1 MTLFIWECP
10 FPGNLDTFSL
20 RWVKIE
26 NALCRLA
33 ELKGTESTGGVVLDV
48 YFDDKEPANEVLR
61 LAERGEFMPRFQE
74 RGVVNVCTER
84 MDLQRAMLR
93 IVPEEFR

>member
-10 FPGNLDTFSL
+10 LPGNLDTFPL

-26 NALCRLA
+26 DALCRLT
-33 ELKGTESTGGVVLDV
+33 ELKKRTEPVGEVVLDV
-48 YFDDKEPANEVLR
+48 YFDEKEPANEVLR

-74 RGVVNVCTER
+74 RGVVNVRTER
-84 MDLQRAMLR
+84 MDLKCAMQRLCQR
-93 IVPEEFR
+93 

>member
-1 MTLFIWECP
+1 M
-10 FPGNLDTFSL
+10 
-20 RWVKIE
+20 
-26 NALCRLA
+26 
-33 ELKGTESTGGVVLDV
+33 LDV